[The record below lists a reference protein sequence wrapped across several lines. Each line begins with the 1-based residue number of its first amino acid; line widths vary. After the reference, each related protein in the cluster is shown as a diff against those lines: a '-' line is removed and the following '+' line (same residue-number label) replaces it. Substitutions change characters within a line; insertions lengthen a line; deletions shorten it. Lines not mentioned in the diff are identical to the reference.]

1 MQLFAQ
7 LPDDRLV
14 VLEASPLETAGDVAR
29 RLEGEEQRSQAN
41 HCGGHTNHCRGAAEP
56 LMLGERRL
64 VKGGFTLPEHS
75 TLDDCGV
82 VAGDTLWL
90 QARLRGGSSTKKQD
104 DDEEEKEKEED
115 DVSRLVHAWNL
126 VTGKTQGSSGPLVPM
141 TLYMVLLQSGLLFSQ
156 ISATFMVISNW
167 GVE

>member
-56 LMLGERRL
+56 LILGERRL

-75 TLDDCGV
+75 SPNH
-82 VAGDTLWL
+82 
-90 QARLRGGSSTKKQD
+90 RSS
-104 DDEEEKEKEED
+104 
-115 DVSRLVHAWNL
+115 SRLAPVGSFHTL
-126 VTGKTQGSSGPLVPM
+126 FPQDSFRMRMVTRT
-141 TLYMVLLQSGLLFSQ
+141 
-156 ISATFMVISNW
+156 
-167 GVE
+167 ER

>member
-14 VLEASPLETAGDVAR
+14 VLEASPLETAGGVVR
-29 RLEGEEQRSQAN
+29 RLEGKEQTSHTN

-56 LMLGERRL
+56 LAFGARRL
-64 VKGGFTLPEHS
+64 VKGGFTLPEDS

-90 QARLRGGSSTKKQD
+90 QARLRGGSSKKQNN
-104 DDEEEKEKEED
+104 DEEDEEKKEED
-115 DVSRLVHAWNL
+115 DVSRLVHVWNL

-141 TLYMVLLQSGLLFSQ
+141 TLYIVFLQSGFLFSQ
-156 ISATFMVISNW
+156 ISTTFMVISNW